1 MRKTLHELVTG
12 YAAATGCACEA
23 EEGSC
28 QAVLSVEG
36 LGIHIGLAESSGMIV
51 FQTGAA
57 LLPPA
62 GGGREEFCMKL
73 LAANNLFTDTMGFTL
88 GVDESQELV
97 TIQLAWDPFPSGCG
111 GFRPH
116 REQPACRGGG
126 LDDPAGRMA
135 AFRSRKRRGRG
146 RERPRRNAFHEFP
159 ESLIRQGRTHHAYR
173 IRPADVPA
181 H

>member
-1 MRKTLHELVTG
+1 MRKALHELATG

-73 LAANNLFTDTMGFTL
+73 LAANNLFTDTQGFTL
-88 GVDESQELV
+88 GVDESQALV
-97 TIQLAWDPFPSGCG
+97 TIQLAWDLSRLDAE
-111 GFRPH
+111 GFARICLPW
-116 REQPACRGGG
+116 
-126 LDDPAGRMA
+126 
-135 AFRSRKRRGRG
+135 RRTG
-146 RERPRRNAFHEFP
+146 
-159 ESLIRQGRTHHAYR
+159 
-173 IRPADVPA
+173 
-181 H
+181 

>member
-97 TIQLAWDPFPSGCG
+97 TIQLAWDLSRLDAEGFARIVNNLLAVAADWMIRLDEWRPSAPGSAAGAEENGPGEMPFMN
-111 GFRPH
+111 F
-116 REQPACRGGG
+116 
-126 LDDPAGRMA
+126 L
-135 AFRSRKRRGRG
+135 K
-146 RERPRRNAFHEFP
+146 
-159 ESLIRQGRTHHAYR
+159 
-173 IRPADVPA
+173 V
-181 H
+181 

>member
-73 LAANNLFTDTMGFTL
+73 LAANNLFTDTQGFTL

-97 TIQLAWDPFPSGCG
+97 TIQLAWDLSRLDAEGFARIVNNLLAVAADWMIRLDEWRPSAPGSAAGAEENGPGEMPFMN
-111 GFRPH
+111 F
-116 REQPACRGGG
+116 
-126 LDDPAGRMA
+126 L
-135 AFRSRKRRGRG
+135 K
-146 RERPRRNAFHEFP
+146 
-159 ESLIRQGRTHHAYR
+159 
-173 IRPADVPA
+173 V
-181 H
+181 

>member
-1 MRKTLHELVTG
+1 MRKALHELATG

-36 LGIHIGLAESSGMIV
+36 LGIHIGLAKSSGMIV

-57 LLPPA
+57 LLPPT

-73 LAANNLFTDTMGFTL
+73 LAANNLFTDTQGFTL

-97 TIQLAWDPFPSGCG
+97 TIQLAWDLSRLDAEGFARIVNNLLAVAADWMIRLDEWRPSAPG
-111 GFRPH
+111 G
-116 REQPACRGGG
+116 EN
-126 LDDPAGRMA
+126 A
-135 AFRSRKRRGRG
+135 A
-146 RERPRRNAFHEFP
+146 
-159 ESLIRQGRTHHAYR
+159 
-173 IRPADVPA
+173 PADISGEVPFMNFLKV
-181 H
+181 